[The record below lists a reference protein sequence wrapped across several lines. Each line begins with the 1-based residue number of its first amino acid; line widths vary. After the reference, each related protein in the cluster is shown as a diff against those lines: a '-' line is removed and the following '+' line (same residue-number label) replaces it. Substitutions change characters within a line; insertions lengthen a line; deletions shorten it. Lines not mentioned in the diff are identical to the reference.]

1 MTIKIRIITPH
12 VTPRPNKLKEVASV
26 AEANPDVTFS
36 QTGIA
41 AGPASIEGSF
51 DEAISAPGV
60 VAACLA
66 AERAGIDAVMI
77 DCMGDPGLDAAREAV
92 AIPVLGPGETTM
104 HVAAT
109 LGHKFSVV
117 TVLDRVRPL
126 LERNARSYGVS
137 EKLASVRSV
146 EIPVLEIEK
155 DPDLLLQALLDESVK
170 AVSQDHADAIVLGCT
185 GFMGVSDALQLALHE
200 AKLAVPVLNPMQTTV
215 SYAIMLARLGLRHSK
230 KAWSQPDFSKGLQGY
245 SFLTENL

>member
-1 MTIKIRIITPH
+1 MTINIRIITPH
-12 VTPRPNKLKEVASV
+12 VTPRPKKLKEVQGV
-26 AEANPDVTFS
+26 AESNPDVAFS

-66 AERAGIDAVMI
+66 AERSGIHGVMI

-92 AIPVLGPGETTM
+92 GIPVVGPGETTM

-126 LERNARSYGVS
+126 LERNARAYGVS
-137 EKLASVRSV
+137 DKLASVRAV

-155 DPDLLLQALLDESVK
+155 DPEQLLQALLQESVK
-170 AVSQDHADAIVLGCT
+170 AVTQDHAEVIILGCT
-185 GFMGVSDALQLALHE
+185 GFTGVSDELQSALHD
-200 AKLAVPVLNPMQTTV
+200 AKFDVPVLNPMQTTV
-215 SYAIMLARLGLRHSK
+215 SYAIMLARLGLSHSK
-230 KAWSQPDFSKGLQGY
+230 KAWPQPDLGKGLKGY
-245 SFLTENL
+245 TFLTENL